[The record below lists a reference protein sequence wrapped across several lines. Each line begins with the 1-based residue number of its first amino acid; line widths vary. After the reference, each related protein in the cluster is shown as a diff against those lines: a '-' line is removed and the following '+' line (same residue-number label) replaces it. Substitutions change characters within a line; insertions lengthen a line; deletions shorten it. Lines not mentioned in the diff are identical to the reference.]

1 MVLDKIRKILGLDK
15 SEENRQTTPQ
25 LTVGGDFRITQQI
38 QSTRPGALLHPQQ
51 HYAAPQYYTP
61 YSYTSTTP
69 QYQYT
74 SAQRSMST
82 RKTQSTSGSSGEE
95 IALFCTDEKPC

>member
-15 SEENRQTTPQ
+15 SEENQQTTPQ
-25 LTVGGDFRITQQI
+25 LSIGGDFSITQQI
-38 QSTRPGALLHPQQ
+38 QGSRPGVAPYPQQ
-51 HYAAPQYYTP
+51 HYAAPQYYTQ

-69 QYQYT
+69 QYT
-74 SAQRSMST
+74 PAQRSTST